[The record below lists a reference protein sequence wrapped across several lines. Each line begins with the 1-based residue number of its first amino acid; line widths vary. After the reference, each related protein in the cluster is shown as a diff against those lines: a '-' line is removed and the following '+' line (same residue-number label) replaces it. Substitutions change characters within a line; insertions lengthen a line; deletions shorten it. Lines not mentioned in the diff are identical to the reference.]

1 MMEGDGSSSAANTN
15 LKFLQTLAGLYNA
28 FDGITPLAY
37 AAPPSGPSIT
47 KLQPSECEPGEL
59 IIITG
64 KRFGDTQ
71 GASVVHIGSD
81 TFGSS
86 SPGIELW
93 SDKEIRIRV
102 PDYMCEWFEGQDFK
116 DQDVWVTVGGVDSN
130 MKTLKVLKPASCT
143 STGGSG
149 TYYFINN
156 HLGYPQK
163 LVDDNLTVVWSSISQ
178 VFGLAVVDE
187 DPDGNG
193 QTVVNNI
200 RFPGQYFDNE
210 TGLHYNYHR
219 YYDPSTGR
227 YLTPDPS
234 HQLHNKGENI
244 PYLLYSLIDKP
255 QELHRYVY
263 TNNPITLCDPLG
275 LTVTKNCERDC
286 DIRYTAC
293 VLGVS
298 AGAALCV
305 AVCSLLPLAA
315 NVVCVASC
323 VYGEI
328 QGIFKCVSMR
338 NTCLLACIWICDE

>member
-1 MMEGDGSSSAANTN
+1 MYGYDFFGRRVEKNVNGQVTRFLYDGTTLLAELDQTNTVTKRYAHLPGQLTPFVMMEGDGSSSAANTDV
-15 LKFLQTLAGLYNA
+15 KFPQILAGLYKV

-47 KLQPSECEPGEL
+47 KLYPSECEPGEL
-59 IIITG
+59 VTITS

-71 GASVVHIGSD
+71 GASVVHIGSN
-81 TFGSS
+81 TFDSS
-86 SPGIELW
+86 SPGIGLW

-178 VFGLAVVDE
+178 VFGLATVDD
-187 DPDGNG
+187 DPDENG

-200 RFPGQYFDNE
+200 RFPGQYFDAE

-219 YYDPSTGR
+219 YYDPQTGR
-227 YLTPDPS
+227 YLTPDPFRLAS
-234 HQLHNKGENI
+234 ILNNGLVIKSLYRDFIISNLSRINKYYSKGDKYTIDNI
-244 PYLLYSLIDKP
+244 LYNSF
-255 QELHRYVY
+255 
-263 TNNPITLCDPLG
+263 
-275 LTVTKNCERDC
+275 KNQK
-286 DIRYTAC
+286 
-293 VLGVS
+293 L
-298 AGAALCV
+298 
-305 AVCSLLPLAA
+305 
-315 NVVCVASC
+315 
-323 VYGEI
+323 
-328 QGIFKCVSMR
+328 
-338 NTCLLACIWICDE
+338 